1 MASIEYATVSQ
12 LKKLQDDL
20 NQFRHFYLFPAI
32 VDDERKKLFSEAT
45 APFHVI
51 RRSFDEGLPEV
62 RQRELQRLVSE
73 GVDKLIATH
82 RGIIGTALFDAATKG
97 MEITFLKELL
107 TRGANIGAVD
117 TSNYTP
123 LHYAAESGHLAWVQ
137 GLVKINSMVVDSC
150 SKSGQTPLH
159 LAAANNHINVVKWL
173 VLEGNA
179 KIAVKN
185 KDSKTAENVAKNK
198 KHADIEKF
206 LKDQKKH

>member
-32 VDDERKKLFSEAT
+32 EDDDRKKLFSEAT
-45 APFHVI
+45 AALHDIHQSYV
-51 RRSFDEGLPEV
+51 EGLPEV

-73 GVDKLIATH
+73 GVNKLIATH
-82 RGIIGTALFDAATKG
+82 KGNIGTALFDAATQG

-123 LHYAAESGHLAWVQ
+123 LHYAAENGHLAWVQ
-137 GLVKINSMVVDSC
+137 GLVENKPMVVDSC

-159 LAAANNHINVVKWL
+159 LAAANNHINVVQWL
-173 VLEGNA
+173 VLKGNA
-179 KIAVKN
+179 NMAVKN
-185 KDSKTAENVAKNK
+185 KDSKTAENVATNK
-198 KHADIEKF
+198 KHAEIVKF
-206 LKDQKKH
+206 LKAQKKP